1 MKNYWNKQPN
11 WYKTIFYVL
20 SLALFLIWVLSIY
33 LTAEGI
39 YNPVQQEDSTE
50 YALLS
55 QSLIDQ
61 HSFSLGNGVPETFR
75 TPGYPFF
82 TAIFSSV
89 FGGSLQGVIFVQ
101 ILLVLA
107 TALLIKRIAEIFFSA
122 SVGYICSIIF
132 LINPFT
138 LFL

>member
-107 TALLIKRIAEIFFSA
+107 TALLIKKIAEIFFS
-122 SVGYICSIIF
+122 SS
-132 LINPFT
+132 L
-138 LFL
+138 